1 MRNKVYGSSAVRR
14 AESQSSK
21 STSPKILFWA
31 LVLCLTAVSN
41 ANSGQQAAR
50 EQTRSSLLET
60 HSDLQRRDD
69 RYRLCASDSISI
81 TFPLTP
87 EFNQVVYI
95 EPDGFAAL
103 TGTAS
108 VHLEGLTTNE
118 AATTIRAAYAD
129 VLRDPIVS
137 VQLKDFNKPYFVV
150 SGQVNKPGKYDLRG
164 YTTAAEAVALAG
176 GLNESAKH
184 SQVLLFRRMNE
195 QWYEVQSLNL
205 KRILQSHNVNEDPQL
220 TPGDMLFIPQNF
232 ISKIRRFIPSSGIG
246 AYYQMHP

>member
-1 MRNKVYGSSAVRR
+1 MRNKVYGSSAVRQVGLKSGR
-14 AESQSSK
+14 AQAK
-21 STSPKILFWA
+21 VLFFV
-31 LVLCLTAVSN
+31 LVLCLAAACP
-41 ANSGQQAAR
+41 ANPRQQADHGRAGN
-50 EQTRSSLLET
+50 TLIAT
-60 HSDLQRRDD
+60 HGDLQRRDD

-103 TGTAS
+103 AGTAS

-118 AATTIRAAYAD
+118 AATAIRAAYAN
-129 VLRDPIVS
+129 VLRDPIIS
-137 VQLKDFNKPYFVV
+137 VELKDFNKPYFVV

-205 KRILQSHNVNEDPQL
+205 KRILQGHNVNEDPQL